1 MEISSNE
8 KGAVDGSL
16 TKLKMSSYRIGMN
29 LRVTE
34 DSNQGG
40 RRYMEDKHSIRFV
53 KNDEGGFEFAY
64 FGIFDGHGGGE
75 ASKYARDHLLNE
87 ITKYDCFW
95 SDNDDDVLYAI
106 KSAFL
111 DTHYGMWK
119 EVGRFTT
126 RFYRLFCPGLFFL
139 LNFVVDDRR
148 PFIASNLLVDM

>member
-1 MEISSNE
+1 
-8 KGAVDGSL
+8 
-16 TKLKMSSYRIGMN
+16 MSSYRIGMN

-95 SDNDDDVLYAI
+95 SDNDDDILYAI
-106 KSAFL
+106 KTAFL
-111 DTHYGMWK
+111 DTHYGMWR
-119 EVGRFTT
+119 EVGKFEKPARF
-126 RFYRLFCPGLFFL
+126 
-139 LNFVVDDRR
+139 RR
-148 PFIASNLLVDM
+148 RVFRKSAKNVKKRKVQRSLCKVYKILKL

>member
-1 MEISSNE
+1 
-8 KGAVDGSL
+8 
-16 TKLKMSSYRIGMN
+16 MN

-95 SDNDDDVLYAI
+95 SDNDDDILYAI

-119 EVGRFTT
+119 EVGRFIEKTQKT
-126 RFYRLFCPGLFFL
+126 IVQLGSIL
-139 LNFVVDDRR
+139 LAVL
-148 PFIASNLLVDM
+148 A

>member
-1 MEISSNE
+1 
-8 KGAVDGSL
+8 
-16 TKLKMSSYRIGMN
+16 MN

-40 RRYMEDKHSIRFV
+40 RKYMEDRHAIRFV

-75 ASKYARDHLLNE
+75 ASKYARDYLLDE

-95 SDNDDDVLYAI
+95 SDNDEDILYAI
-106 KSAFL
+106 RSAFL

-119 EVGRFTT
+119 EVGKCKFHVFAERP
-126 RFYRLFCPGLFFL
+126 RV
-139 LNFVVDDRR
+139 LNFEIL
-148 PFIASNLLVDM
+148 F

>member
-1 MEISSNE
+1 
-8 KGAVDGSL
+8 
-16 TKLKMSSYRIGMN
+16 MSSYRIGMN

-95 SDNDDDVLYAI
+95 SDNDDDILYAI
-106 KSAFL
+106 KTAFL
-111 DTHYGMWK
+111 DTHYGMWR
-119 EVGRFTT
+119 EVGKFEKPAR
-126 RFYRLFCPGLFFL
+126 
-139 LNFVVDDRR
+139 NRR
-148 PFIASNLLVDM
+148 RVFRKSAKKAKQESPKISI

>member
-1 MEISSNE
+1 
-8 KGAVDGSL
+8 
-16 TKLKMSSYRIGMN
+16 MSSYRIGMN

-75 ASKYARDHLLNE
+75 ASKFARDHLLNE

-95 SDNDDDVLYAI
+95 SDSDDDILYAI

-119 EVGRFTT
+119 EVGKFSKTPEISPTFCQDHR
-126 RFYRLFCPGLFFL
+126 RLPI
-139 LNFVVDDRR
+139 NRR
-148 PFIASNLLVDM
+148 KAQTVRRYKHRGQSL